1 MAGYSDTRQMIIDT
15 LMGRP
20 AGTEIQP
27 EDHQAFALQITDY
40 VRSVELVAGNATPIG
55 FADALTVPVQPDNG
69 QALYLSQVGRGT
81 TVVFTNFIDQSGNA
95 ISVTSDS
102 SSVTLVNLLWN
113 GQYWTK
119 QETRISLENTIQEN
133 DIADGAVTSEK
144 LADGAVTVNKIA
156 DRSILGNKIASNTI
170 TSDKFD
176 PDWRK
181 NLAHKAVVY
190 NFNVNNPDNVPQLVQ
205 AYKADE
211 NQSVFLVYRSGMYY
225 PAVSLTQQD
234 NEAIIFYQPEGTNLK
249 KVVVRATGVE
259 EVTIWGD
266 TVRYG
271 NQTLTDAQKAQAR
284 NNIGISEYETFNDIT
299 KLSNLTAK
307 KLLYVGESEVSIPM
321 NVANLI
327 EIQSSVLEVDFQ
339 DAVIKFTKPTVDW
352 EQQFSLR
359 ALLRGHGRCRLKNVT
374 IDTSEQDFGFINDHD
389 ANIAGGGISHI
400 QGFGYVD
407 NCFIIN
413 GFDFVDNSFGF
424 RSCDHLTNCKVGGG
438 NAPANPYSYCNYLI
452 QCRVDNE
459 FGGGTFANCN
469 FIFQCYVTGPGFD
482 LSECSN
488 IVTLI
493 RVDSSGNIVET
504 WSNDKLIVGGY
515 DMTNMLKTIS
525 TVGSTGKTKLYAKP
539 DDKSGIATVLLDTT
553 PVNWAVARR
562 TATGTLKAKDAVEED
577 DTVTKKQLD
586 AVKAKITPVLQEI
599 DLTGSNA
606 HRKAKLDQ
614 FEADWKAL
622 TGASN
627 LTGARF
633 VGIVSIGD
641 SLISTLFCWNE
652 SDVRYTGVTN
662 GTLEDESLRVVKI
675 NATVGTIT
683 ITPLFSHLEPVT
695 IYTDNTP
702 EHMQANLDNIAAYEA
717 NLQALGVA
725 DTPIG
730 VIIPITTYG
739 TSLTGYIQKGPDN
752 HRNGFAVYTENT
764 VCYEISV
771 RGDGYYKQF
780 VLAYQTEVTE
790 MLDAIKYSYT
800 SVPFTDTTLSNKA
813 QLEVFLSKVP
823 DATVMHCTYKEI
835 WAGTLHKINGDW
847 YGLLVKNTNS
857 PADNIN
863 IKLSAD
869 GTVITSNS
877 AQ

>member
-1 MAGYSDTRQMIIDT
+1 MAGYGDTRQMIIDT

-55 FADALTVPVQPDNG
+55 FADGLTVPVQPDNG

-133 DIADGAVTSEK
+133 DIANGAVTTPKIANKAVTSEK

-156 DRSILGNKIASNTI
+156 DRSISGNKIASNTI

-205 AYKADE
+205 AYKADA

-225 PAVSLTQQD
+225 PAVLITQRN

-249 KVVVRATGVE
+249 KVIVRATGVE

-374 IDTSEQDFGFINDHD
+374 IDTSEQDSGFINDHD

-413 GFDFVDNSFGF
+413 GFDYVDNSFGF

-438 NAPANPYSYCNYLI
+438 HAPANPYSYCNYLI
-452 QCRVDNE
+452 QCRVDNK

-469 FIFQCYVTGPGFD
+469 FIFQCYVTGPSFD

-553 PVNWAVARR
+553 PVNRAVARR

-586 AVKAKITPVLQEI
+586 
-599 DLTGSNA
+599 
-606 HRKAKLDQ
+606 
-614 FEADWKAL
+614 
-622 TGASN
+622 
-627 LTGARF
+627 
-633 VGIVSIGD
+633 
-641 SLISTLFCWNE
+641 TL
-652 SDVRYTGVTN
+652 
-662 GTLEDESLRVVKI
+662 K
-675 NATVGTIT
+675 
-683 ITPLFSHLEPVT
+683 
-695 IYTDNTP
+695 
-702 EHMQANLDNIAAYEA
+702 
-717 NLQALGVA
+717 
-725 DTPIG
+725 
-730 VIIPITTYG
+730 
-739 TSLTGYIQKGPDN
+739 
-752 HRNGFAVYTENT
+752 
-764 VCYEISV
+764 
-771 RGDGYYKQF
+771 
-780 VLAYQTEVTE
+780 TEVTRHLTE
-790 MLDAIKYSYT
+790 DEVANLW
-800 SVPFTDTTLSNKA
+800 DTTN
-813 QLEVFLSKVP
+813 
-823 DATVMHCTYKEI
+823 
-835 WAGTLHKINGDW
+835 
-847 YGLLVKNTNS
+847 
-857 PADNIN
+857 
-863 IKLSAD
+863 
-869 GTVITSNS
+869 
-877 AQ
+877 